1 VRIDYNG
8 AVIPWYERPLAGGF
22 NYTWEEKPVAPP
34 VPEIQQYIAN
44 ETYIQEKMQEGSG
57 GLGGFLT
64 NIVNPIL
71 DPMAADPIK
80 TAAILAATA
89 TGNAYLVPYIVGAD
103 TAIAGGSPED
113 VIKSAATAYVGQQIG
128 TAIGG
133 AIGGDGFTGV
143 TETGLPTLASETVGA
158 DLLGA
163 TLLGDAGATGAYE
176 TAIDAFPT
184 PIDQVV
190 STPDIST
197 LPTDDATRLAQLI
210 REFENPTELTGPTI
224 DTAGR
229 ATVTLEDGVIDSQ
242 APIMPS
248 NLQDT
253 AYLDP
258 GLIDVAPENVTIGT
272 PEPTFNGVDLGSTDI
287 GQIGGGIIGS
297 NIGGGTSIGGTGVK
311 PNLSA
316 GELTVSGTPNTFD
329 PWDNPETLPT
339 IAENLPVQ
347 EPVKPDTTAKANS
360 IKLGNLLK
368 SSLQQSALTQQQ
380 SNISNALR
388 GSQIPTMIPSIYKQ
402 QNPFNFGQQNQP
414 VQDTTALAKLLRTA

>member
-1 VRIDYNG
+1 MRIDYNG

-113 VIKSAATAYVGQQIG
+113 VLKSAATAYVGQQIG

-143 TETGLPTLASETVGA
+143 TETGLPTVASETVGA
-158 DLLGA
+158 DLLGT

-184 PIDQVV
+184 P
-190 STPDIST
+190 TPDVSSIA
-197 LPTDDATRLAQLI
+197 TDDATRLAQMLK
-210 REFENPTELTGPTI
+210 EFENPTELTGQTI
-224 DTAGR
+224 DVADR
-229 ATVTLEDGVIDSQ
+229 VSIENARMVDSQ
-242 APIMPS
+242 APIMPN
-248 NLQDT
+248 NLQNT

-258 GLIDVAPENVTIGT
+258 GLIDVAPDNVTIGT

-316 GELTVSGTPNTFD
+316 GELTVSGTQGDTFD
-329 PWDNPETLPT
+329 PWDNPEPPPYTPFE
-339 IAENLPVQ
+339 ENFPIQ
-347 EPVKPDTTAKANS
+347 EEPKTDTTAKTNA

-368 SSLQQSALTQQQ
+368 SSLQQSALTQQKL
-380 SNISNALR
+380 NLSNALR
-388 GSQIPTMIPSIYKQ
+388 GSQMPQTALPSIYKQ
-402 QNPFNFGQQNQP
+402 PNPFNFGQQNQP
-414 VQDTTALAKLLRTA
+414 VQDTNALANLLRTA